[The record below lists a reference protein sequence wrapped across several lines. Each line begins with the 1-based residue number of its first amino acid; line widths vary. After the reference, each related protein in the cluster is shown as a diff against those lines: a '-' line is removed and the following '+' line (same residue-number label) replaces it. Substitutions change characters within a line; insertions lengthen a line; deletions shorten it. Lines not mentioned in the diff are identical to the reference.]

1 MLQLR
6 QRLEQL
12 EPTPFDHLTVAARS
26 TIGGQS
32 GHGLFVARLVHEEG
46 ETGPQRAARRVLP
59 AGTIIGEYTVGTRA
73 IDEDE
78 VEALR
83 RDGRCTH
90 VAFVRGRGYFDG
102 SEARVGFIQR
112 APTLADV
119 NVVMRESGR
128 LVLTREVHE
137 NQELFMRYG
146 PGYVILPEDY
156 DDADRQAERQLVR
169 TEAARRRM
177 DAQLEREQAEIGQ
190 AWAAGQGIFRSEMGA
205 QRREERQLERARRM
219 EEPRIWETGKR
230 DRALSARRSRSSSPT
245 VCL

>member
-73 IDEDE
+73 IDEYE

-90 VAFVRGRGYFDG
+90 VAFVRGWGYFDG

-156 DDADRQAERQLVR
+156 DDSSHGGLVVSAP
-169 TEAARRRM
+169 AARSSHHTAFDGR
-177 DAQLEREQAEIGQ
+177 G
-190 AWAAGQGIFRSEMGA
+190 
-205 QRREERQLERARRM
+205 
-219 EEPRIWETGKR
+219 ETGR
-230 DRALSARRSRSSSPT
+230 GGARPCEGAWSV
-245 VCL
+245 VC